1 VLSIHQRLPVLSD
14 THGASMCWDK
24 HACRLLGAIDLQDAT
39 YAGPKLVTDCS
50 LVYFASED
58 STVRARSSPHAC
70 TRGLAC
76 MDADGSGLKAAGE
89 VDREGKGALDCFR
102 CHRLTTLTDVR
113 WCGCRVRVVV
123 HLSTMNHADDDD
135 GCCAR

>member
-1 VLSIHQRLPVLSD
+1 MLSIHQRLPVLSD
-14 THGASMCWDK
+14 NHGASMCWDQ

-58 STVRARSSPHAC
+58 STVRAQQQPMRA
-70 TRGLAC
+70 RVVAC

-102 CHRLTTLTDVR
+102 CHRLTTLT
-113 WCGCRVRVVV
+113 CGCVAV
-123 HLSTMNHADDDD
+123 
-135 GCCAR
+135 GCGWLCTYLL